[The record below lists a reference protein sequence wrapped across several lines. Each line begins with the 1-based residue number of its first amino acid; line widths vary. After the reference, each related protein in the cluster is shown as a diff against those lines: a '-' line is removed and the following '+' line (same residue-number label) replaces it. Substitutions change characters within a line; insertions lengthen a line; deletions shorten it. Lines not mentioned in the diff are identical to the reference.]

1 MLKTEHVSHLAG
13 DLTIGTGKRNKR
25 RLEVGRDIPTTDEM
39 RRLIG
44 AASFKLK
51 FSTLLKV
58 AALTGLRASEL
69 RGLRWADVDLKANE
83 LHIRQRADRWN
94 RIGPPKSDSGTRKIP
109 FGADLALALKGWK
122 LACPKGGLDLVFPTF
137 EGTVIGYKHFT
148 NRRSRYSR
156 PHMWWTNTASQNMRP
171 MRSATS
177 SQAGASTQRLVVG
190 ASYRPRWCK
199 SGWAIV
205 RSKLR
210 STSTATCFHTTAIAP
225 RSTRPRRHY
234 WAERDTDATY
244 GQILQ

>member
-39 RRLIG
+39 RRLIE

-122 LACPKGGLDLVFPTF
+122 SPARKAGL
-137 EGTVIGYKHFT
+137 
-148 NRRSRYSR
+148 
-156 PHMWWTNTASQNMRP
+156 
-171 MRSATS
+171 TS
-177 SQAGASTQRLVVG
+177 SSRRL
-190 ASYRPRWCK
+190 R
-199 SGWAIV
+199 
-205 RSKLR
+205 
-210 STSTATCFHTTAIAP
+210 
-225 RSTRPRRHY
+225 
-234 WAERDTDATY
+234 ER
-244 GQILQ
+244 